1 MTLFTSQF
9 HPGLADGDAILGNW
23 GPSSIL
29 YGRLRGA
36 IVDYGIGRRGPHG
49 MAVHMYAC
57 IHLWMNEWVDGC
69 G

>member
-36 IVDYGIGRRGPHG
+36 IVDYGIGRRGPWHG
-49 MAVHMYAC
+49 MAWHGSTYACMYAS
-57 IHLWMNEWVDGC
+57 MDE
-69 G
+69 